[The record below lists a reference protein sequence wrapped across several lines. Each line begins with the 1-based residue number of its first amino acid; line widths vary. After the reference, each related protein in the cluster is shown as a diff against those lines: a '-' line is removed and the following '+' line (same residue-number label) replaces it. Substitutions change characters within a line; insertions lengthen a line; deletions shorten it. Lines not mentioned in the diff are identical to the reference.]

1 MTGSLR
7 TMAVVIL
14 TAAMFG
20 LTYGLSAPLI
30 ALELS
35 DAGYSEAW
43 IGVNGAMYAVGVL
56 MIAPFLPA
64 LLKRFGF
71 VRLAKGALLAAG
83 GLFALFPAS
92 PFFWIWFPLRA
103 ALGAASETM
112 FVVSE
117 AWLNQIT
124 AEANRGKTIA
134 IYVTALSAGT
144 ALGPAILTLVGRE
157 QSLAFVI
164 GAALAF
170 VGFLVLQSGR
180 PAEVQSSEE
189 NKTSLVAFLKVVPLA
204 IAAAALNAALEAAGL
219 TLLPLYAIQLGWPEQ
234 SATLLLT
241 ILLLGSIALQLP
253 IGWIGDRVKRQLL
266 IVVLGAMSAVG
277 ALVWPFALSH
287 DWLAYPLLFAWGGA
301 FVGIY
306 TTMIAILG
314 DRFKGGEL
322 VSVYALLSIAWGL
335 GALVGP
341 MIGGLAMEFSP
352 HGLPGVA
359 AISCAVFTIFAALR
373 KNGAKTVEN
382 DPGTTSVSD
391 PG

>member
-35 DAGYSEAW
+35 DAGYSEAL

-71 VRLAKGALLAAG
+71 GRLAKGALLAAG

-144 ALGPAILTLVGRE
+144 ALGPAILTLVGRD

-180 PAEVQSSEE
+180 PAEVQSAEE
-189 NKTSLVAFLKVVPLA
+189 SKTSLIAFLKVVPLA

-219 TLLPLYAIQLGWPEQ
+219 TLLPLYAIQLGWQEQ

-241 ILLLGSIALQLP
+241 ILLLGSITLQLP

-314 DRFKGGEL
+314 DRFRGGEL

-341 MIGGLAMEFSP
+341 LIGGLAMEFSS

-359 AISCAVFTIFAALR
+359 AISCAIFTIFAALR
-373 KNGAKTVEN
+373 KSGAKSVGN
-382 DPGTTSVSD
+382 DVDKACGPEPG
-391 PG
+391 

>member
-71 VRLAKGALLAAG
+71 GRLAKGALLAAG

-92 PFFWIWFPLRA
+92 PFFWIWFPLRS

-180 PAEVQSSEE
+180 PAEVQSVEE

-241 ILLLGSIALQLP
+241 ILLLGSITLQLP

-287 DWLAYPLLFAWGGA
+287 DWIAYPLLFAWGGA

-341 MIGGLAMEFSP
+341 LIGGLAMEFSP

-359 AISCAVFTIFAALR
+359 AISCAVFTIFAAR
-373 KNGAKTVEN
+373 RNNGAKTVEN
-382 DPGTTSVSD
+382 DLGTTSVSD